1 MSAVVLV
8 AEFPVASSITADAL
22 GADPLYIEVN
32 LAAIYFT
39 LAIVT
44 YSGIDKLP
52 TVYLCAIKI
61 VFGRSLGG
69 DCARAL
75 AITRHAHGSLDQALL
90 VES

>member
-22 GADPLYIEVN
+22 GADPLYIEIN

-39 LAIVT
+39 RASVT
-44 YSGIDKLP
+44 YGGIHKLF
-52 TVYLCAIKI
+52 TVYIGAIKI
-61 VFGRSLGG
+61 VIGRRLGG
-69 DCARAL
+69 YCARAL
-75 AITRHAHGSLDQALL
+75 AIARHAHGSFDQPLL